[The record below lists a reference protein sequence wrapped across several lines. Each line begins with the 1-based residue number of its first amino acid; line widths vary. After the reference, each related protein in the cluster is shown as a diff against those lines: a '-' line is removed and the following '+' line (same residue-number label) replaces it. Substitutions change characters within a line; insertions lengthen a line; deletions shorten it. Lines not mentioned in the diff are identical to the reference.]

1 MEEAIEAWE
10 ADGGAPAQMGY
21 RLTAEAIVEPSVAP
35 AGGKPVAAQKRMIG
49 TVNQVGW
56 AEQIKARV
64 SAEFDRVARALE
76 SAAGK
81 QAQQDRADTRAV
93 IAILE
98 DKRSEVM
105 AKDQAGYFIHD
116 WQELRDQ
123 VRQMIVQDSR
133 YQAIKTNR
141 VTMGMPGRAAQLSTA
156 ESSAPA
162 IPQLNWIKIWILWRF
177 LYEDST
183 AL

>member
-10 ADGGAPAQMGY
+10 AEGGAPAQMGY
-21 RLTAEAIVEPSVAP
+21 RLTAEEIIEPGLVP
-35 AGGKPVAAQKRMIG
+35 GGNPVTLEKKMIG

-64 SAEFDRVARALE
+64 SAEFDRVAKALE

-81 QAQQDRADTRAV
+81 QGEQDRADTRAV

-98 DKRSEVM
+98 DKRSKVM

-123 VRQMIVQDSR
+123 VRQMITQDPR
-133 YQAIKTNR
+133 YQAIKANR
-141 VTMGMPGRAAQLSTA
+141 VVR
-156 ESSAPA
+156 
-162 IPQLNWIKIWILWRF
+162 
-177 LYEDST
+177 
-183 AL
+183 